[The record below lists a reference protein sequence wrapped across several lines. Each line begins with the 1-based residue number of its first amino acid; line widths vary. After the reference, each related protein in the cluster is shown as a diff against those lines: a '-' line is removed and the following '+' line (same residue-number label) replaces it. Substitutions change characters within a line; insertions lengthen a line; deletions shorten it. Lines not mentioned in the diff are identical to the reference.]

1 MNDGS
6 GSGHGLRSTL
16 RLRRNWILH
25 QQTVLPRFFKHSKF
39 PSFVRQLN
47 FYSFRKLRP
56 PSDSRGI
63 SPAKCVRFAHECFR
77 RGQPELLH
85 RIQRI
90 TKSQDVCS
98 TEVRSLR
105 DEISEVSEELCS
117 FSTKMEQRFRSMKA
131 ALDLDYQQRMTSVT
145 LSYQVLSSVALQLA
159 SVSAHKASTSTITPP
174 MSKSQSPP
182 TAPSP
187 PPTSVWKSID
197 MEKPTSPTSVS
208 GISPLMALSMVAA
221 MDREQEFNCT

>member
-1 MNDGS
+1 MIDTCDPGIASWADDGS
-6 GSGHGLRSTL
+6 SFIIKDVKEFSK
-16 RLRRNWILH
+16 
-25 QQTVLPRFFKHSKF
+25 TVLPRFFKHSKF

-63 SPAKCVRFAHECFR
+63 SPSKCVRFAHECFR

-105 DEISEVSEELCS
+105 DEISDVSEELCS

-131 ALDLDYQQRMTSVT
+131 ALDLDYQHRMTSAT

-159 SVSAHKASTSTITPP
+159 SVPACKPTLTPP
-174 MSKSQSPP
+174 MSKPQSPP

-187 PPTSVWKSID
+187 PPTLVWKSID

>member
-1 MNDGS
+1 MCLQRDW
-6 GSGHGLRSTL
+6 TL
-16 RLRRNWILH
+16 RK
-25 QQTVLPRFFKHSKF
+25 QTILPRFFKHSKF

-56 PSDSRGI
+56 PADTRI
-63 SPAKCVRFAHECFR
+63 SSAKCVRFTHEYFR
-77 RGQPELLH
+77 RGKPELLH

-98 TEVRSLR
+98 NEVRSLR
-105 DEISEVSEELCS
+105 DDIAEVSDEICS
-117 FSTKMEQRFRSMKA
+117 FSTKMEQRFRGMKA
-131 ALDLDYQQRMTSVT
+131 TLELDYQQRMTSVAF
-145 LSYQVLSSVALQLA
+145 SYQLLSTIALQLA
-159 SVSAHKASTSTITPP
+159 SAAPSQPP
-174 MSKSQSPP
+174 HVPLIARSQSPP

-187 PPTSVWKSID
+187 PPTSVLKSIHID
-197 MEKPTSPTSVS
+197 KPTSPTSVS

>member
-1 MNDGS
+1 MDDCS
-6 GSGHGLRSTL
+6 GSGYGHRSTL

-25 QQTVLPRFFKHSKF
+25 LQTVLPRFFKHSKF

-63 SPAKCVRFAHECFR
+63 SPSKCVRFAHECFR

-98 TEVRSLR
+98 SEVRSLR

-145 LSYQVLSSVALQLA
+145 LSYQVLSSVSLQLA
-159 SVSAHKASTSTITPP
+159 SVSAYKPTTTLTPP
-174 MSKSQSPP
+174 MSKPQTPP
-182 TAPSP
+182 SAPTP
-187 PPTSVWKSID
+187 PPTSVWKSVD

-221 MDREQEFNCT
+221 MDRVQEFNCT